1 MSARPGRR
9 RDINVRPPNTR
20 IVAMITLYFD
30 SLDPQEEQLFGE
42 FSSHEEAR
50 AAVLEAADRDD
61 LTADQA
67 NRVRS
72 LLLQID

>member
-1 MSARPGRR
+1 
-9 RDINVRPPNTR
+9 
-20 IVAMITLYFD
+20 MITLYFD
-30 SLDPQEEQLFGE
+30 STNPQEEQFFGE

>member
-1 MSARPGRR
+1 
-9 RDINVRPPNTR
+9 
-20 IVAMITLYFD
+20 MITLYFD

-42 FSSHEEAR
+42 FGSREEAR
-50 AAVLEAADRDD
+50 ASVLEAADRDD